1 MDSEGHYERCTP
13 GKGEAR
19 NAQLELLQEL
29 ASAQQPELEM
39 QAFEKLR
46 PRRKAK
52 AAA

>member
-1 MDSEGHYERCTP
+1 LDSDGHYERCTP

-29 ASAQQPELEM
+29 ASSQQAELEA
-39 QAFEKLR
+39 QALEKLR